1 MIIFIVYPVV
11 WLFTS
16 TIHCYTSFLRIYK
29 WKRIYAEH
37 PRNHVLIN
45 YDAGNKIMMF
55 SLQEYDM
62 VLTNVQMVDN
72 IYIIYIGERYSIS
85 FIKSSFDRRIIDKDT
100 HKV

>member
-1 MIIFIVYPVV
+1 MQN
-11 WLFTS
+11 
-16 TIHCYTSFLRIYK
+16 
-29 WKRIYAEH
+29 H

-72 IYIIYIGERYSIS
+72 IYIYYILYIGERYSIS